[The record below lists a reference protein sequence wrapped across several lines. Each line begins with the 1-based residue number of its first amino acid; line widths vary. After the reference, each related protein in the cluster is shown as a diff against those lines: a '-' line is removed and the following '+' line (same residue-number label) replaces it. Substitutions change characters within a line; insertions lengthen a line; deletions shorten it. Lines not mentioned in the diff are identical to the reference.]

1 METETLMTETLKKVK
16 LPKRKIHKTPRL
28 LMADSYTISS
38 ELFASED
45 AKEKSVYYITFRR
58 ILEKVNPHL
67 YNKGDNRIVF
77 TGLSRILDYLFYEP
91 ITHKEIDETK
101 RFLADKKVTT
111 KGLKEMYFPEHLWRK
126 IVDEYNGRPPIKI
139 RALKE
144 GSVAYP
150 NEPVVVIENIPE
162 GFGEIAAWF
171 ESTLLKIWSST
182 EMVTQLAHWFEYC
195 KSLVTHVYGDTINN
209 EQKNFLAGLMLHNF
223 GCRAGMTPQE
233 SEWMGADA
241 LYIFSGTDTF
251 SGAYQAWKNS
261 NESVGVAMSV
271 FALAHRNVQG
281 YENEEDCHR
290 TLNSV
295 SSDGD
300 IDSHVADC
308 YSYFDTVENILLPI
322 AKENVESGNGK
333 VVVGRPDSGDPSEQV
348 LWLCKLA
355 HKHGLSTVETILK
368 KEWRFSN
375 GLKFIEGDSMN
386 WEKMKE
392 INEDLILHGF
402 PPFAWGLYG
411 VGGGLRKINRDDF
424 SGKYALCAVGKD
436 LKPVCKFSET
446 LEKTTLPGPFKVLRS
461 KEALNDK
468 KTIVFYNEPGEDAL
482 VEYFD
487 GSDIWDPFKE
497 GYDDDFNTIKSRIF
511 EQMETMPLNL
521 STEDNHHYPASDKI
535 KEVRI
540 QLLKKYAPKKLAQNY
555 S

>member
-1 METETLMTETLKKVK
+1 METKTTTNKAFKVVK

-38 ELFASED
+38 DLFASED

-101 RFLADKKVTT
+101 RFLSDKKVTT

-139 RALKE
+139 KALKE

-233 SEWMGADA
+233 SEWMGSDA
-241 LYIFSGTDTF
+241 LYIFSGTDIF

-368 KEWRFSN
+368 KEWRFST
-375 GLKFIEGDSMN
+375 GLKFIEGDSMT
-386 WEKMKE
+386 WDKMKE

-461 KEALNDK
+461 KEALNEK
-468 KTIVFYNEPGEDAL
+468 KTIVFYNETGEDAL